1 MIIDVL
7 CRTSGERESR
17 RGITVR
23 IFLIGTDGQGKLD
36 ISTGS
41 GGCRMTFWTLKSINL
56 NSPAWNN
63 IDLHCSIFS

>member
-1 MIIDVL
+1 VA
-7 CRTSGERESR
+7 S
-17 RGITVR
+17 VR